1 MAKYRANDLIQD
13 DTLKLP
19 MELELHLAGI
29 FLEGNEVPLP
39 RKMLK
44 WPIHKDHV
52 NGFRAVIDVSGM
64 KVLIN
69 TLEVNI
75 DFGIQNSLGLLKNF
89 HPTTPGQELGV
100 ARNVGYQA
108 IHAVG

>member
-1 MAKYRANDLIQD
+1 MPKYRPNDLIQD
-13 DTLKLP
+13 DALELP

-39 RKMLK
+39 RKMLE
-44 WPIHKDHV
+44 WPIHKDHI

-69 TLEVNI
+69 TLEVDI
-75 DFGIQNSLGLLKNF
+75 DFGIQYGLGLLKNF
-89 HPTTPGQELGV
+89 HPATPGQEFWV
-100 ARNVGYQA
+100 TRNVGN
-108 IHAVG
+108 